1 MEAIIQDNYDLMA
14 LTELWDRPK
23 QGWEL
28 EIKYPGRVFC
38 SEATDETDP
47 AAGAAIILSKRMAQR
62 LMQVQAVGT
71 RIIWCRIEGQFYNI
85 IFISAY
91 VPHKTRTDP
100 TQAQNMQV
108 LQTLCH
114 TLQTKYPDDQMLIGA
129 DFNAKLQRSQQQY
142 VGKYCMHYKN
152 DSGGDQLME
161 LMQHSNLCCASSY
174 FASPKTQALGQGT
187 YRKNG
192 VTSQIDYILCSKK
205 HFSNMNNCR
214 VLWKRSIDA
223 NSEKYD
229 HGLIRMGMHFKIKA
243 HRKIPKSYNRD
254 CLQLEENRDIL
265 DAAYRTATE
274 EYNLQFPPLKTED
287 LTAKSVDRHH
297 NAERKIQKSKTENAK
312 EAAPPAINL
321 TAKSVDDP
329 ANAERKISE
338 KSESVVRTLNAE
350 QKIQKS
356 TTESEKGTAPPAINL
371 TAESVDEPVNAE
383 RKIPEQSE
391 SVESPLNAERNLSEK
406 SDQKEMER
414 LFNRLQSSL
423 KKAGDKLP
431 VSKKKKRIHRGVSEE
446 ALDIIETRRRQ
457 VQGCKTRAEVRV
469 VKNFFRPLLSRQAR
483 KDWRNHVEKQ
493 IDAVVEAD
501 ARSDSKAWWQAIH
514 RISGRSSRFNMTQ
527 PSADSLDELAET
539 WALHCEARFEAT
551 AREADRTFLPISSAD
566 TRSDDVPSRQEILK
580 HLEALSKSRAPGIS
594 GLPLELF
601 LGSQGAMDDLCTIV
615 QLADTKH
622 EDEAR
627 GVTSDARGVQGLRG
641 LGRGS

>member
-1 MEAIIQDNYDLMA
+1 
-14 LTELWDRPK
+14 
-23 QGWEL
+23 
-28 EIKYPGRVFC
+28 
-38 SEATDETDP
+38 
-47 AAGAAIILSKRMAQR
+47 
-62 LMQVQAVGT
+62 
-71 RIIWCRIEGQFYNI
+71 
-85 IFISAY
+85 
-91 VPHKTRTDP
+91 
-100 TQAQNMQV
+100 
-108 LQTLCH
+108 
-114 TLQTKYPDDQMLIGA
+114 MLIGA

-187 YRKNG
+187 YRKDG

-297 NAERKIQKSKTENAK
+297 NAERKIQKPKTENAK

-350 QKIQKS
+350 LCCIK
-356 TTESEKGTAPPAINL
+356 P
-371 TAESVDEPVNAE
+371 
-383 RKIPEQSE
+383 
-391 SVESPLNAERNLSEK
+391 
-406 SDQKEMER
+406 
-414 LFNRLQSSL
+414 
-423 KKAGDKLP
+423 
-431 VSKKKKRIHRGVSEE
+431 
-446 ALDIIETRRRQ
+446 
-457 VQGCKTRAEVRV
+457 
-469 VKNFFRPLLSRQAR
+469 
-483 KDWRNHVEKQ
+483 
-493 IDAVVEAD
+493 
-501 ARSDSKAWWQAIH
+501 
-514 RISGRSSRFNMTQ
+514 RSS
-527 PSADSLDELAET
+527 
-539 WALHCEARFEAT
+539 
-551 AREADRTFLPISSAD
+551 
-566 TRSDDVPSRQEILK
+566 
-580 HLEALSKSRAPGIS
+580 
-594 GLPLELF
+594 GL
-601 LGSQGAMDDLCTIV
+601 
-615 QLADTKH
+615 
-622 EDEAR
+622 
-627 GVTSDARGVQGLRG
+627 
-641 LGRGS
+641 